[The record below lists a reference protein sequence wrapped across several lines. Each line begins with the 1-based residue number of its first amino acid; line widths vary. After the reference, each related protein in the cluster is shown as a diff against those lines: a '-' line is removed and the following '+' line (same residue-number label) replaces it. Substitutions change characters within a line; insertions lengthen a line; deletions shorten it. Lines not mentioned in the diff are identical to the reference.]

1 MNAIVKQK
9 QQDMFELMD
18 RDGDG
23 VVSMKEFNQVLSVTM
38 TALPEMQHII
48 TNSLDDF
55 FKTLNEHL
63 MHTFNWWDDDHNG
76 SLTWS
81 ELQNHGFEEVEI
93 KHFLGLY
100 GQEEDQEKKIIAKGE
115 FLVLTYE
122 KIENELRAK
131 REASGIMKKLEDEM
145 KFLTEF
151 SSDLPDLPESFYQV
165 LVLTDE

>member
-1 MNAIVKQK
+1 MV
-9 QQDMFELMD
+9 
-18 RDGDG
+18 
-23 VVSMKEFNQVLSVTM
+23 
-38 TALPEMQHII
+38 P
-48 TNSLDDF
+48 
-55 FKTLNEHL
+55 
-63 MHTFNWWDDDHNG
+63 
-76 SLTWS
+76 
-81 ELQNHGFEEVEI
+81 
-93 KHFLGLY
+93 
-100 GQEEDQEKKIIAKGE
+100 KIIAKGE